1 MIQIIPAIDLR
12 DGAVVRLIQGDYAR
26 QVSYSCTPADAA
38 RHWRDLGAELIHV
51 VDLDGARLGK
61 PQESSLRALE
71 AIVGAT
77 DAAIEWGGGIRNAM
91 SARRALEAGASRV
104 VLGTAA
110 ACDSDAAASMLSE
123 LAGRVVIGIDARDGR
138 VAVKGWT
145 QVLDLTAEDLARRMR
160 AMGAQRFIYTDI
172 AQDGMLTGPNTAALR
187 AFCAAVDAPVIAS
200 GGVASA
206 SHISALAAQAL
217 PNLEGAIVGKA
228 LYDGAT
234 DYAGLVAAAGPPQGS
249 PQEVSNA

>member
-26 QVSYSCTPADAA
+26 QVSYSWTPADAA

-51 VDLDGARLGK
+51 VDLDGARLGE
-61 PQESSLRALE
+61 PQGSSLRALE
-71 AIVGAT
+71 AIAGAT
-77 DAAIEWGGGIRNAM
+77 DAAIEWGGGIRNAA
-91 SARRALEAGASRV
+91 SARRALDAGAARV

-110 ACDSDAAASMLSE
+110 ACDDDAATAMLTD
-123 LAGRVVIGIDARDGR
+123 LAERVVIGIDARDGR
-138 VAVKGWT
+138 VAIKGWT
-145 QVLDLTAEDLARRMR
+145 QVLDMTAEDLARRMR
-160 AMGAQRFIYTDI
+160 TMGARRFIYTDI
-172 AQDGMLTGPNTAALR
+172 AQDGMLTGPNLAALR
-187 AFCAAVDAPVIAS
+187 TFCAAVDAPVIAS

-206 SHISALAAQAL
+206 SHITGLVALGV

-234 DYAGLVAAAGPPQGS
+234 DYAGLDAAARAPQGS
-249 PQEVSNA
+249 SQEGRNA

>member
-26 QVSYSCTPADAA
+26 QVSYSWSPADAA
-38 RHWRDLGAELIHV
+38 RLWSDLGARIIHV
-51 VDLDGARLGK
+51 VDLDGARLGV
-61 PQESSLRALE
+61 PQGSSLRALE

-77 DAAIEWGGGIRNAM
+77 DAAIEWGGGIRNAA
-91 SARRALEAGASRV
+91 SARRALEAGAARV

-110 ACDSDAAASMLSE
+110 ACDDDSTASMLAE
-123 LAGRVVIGIDARDGR
+123 LAERAVIGIDARDGR

-145 QVLDLTAEDLARRMR
+145 QLLDLTAEDLARRMVSL
-160 AMGAQRFIYTDI
+160 GARRFIYTDI
-172 AQDGMLTGPNTAALR
+172 AQDGMLTGPNTVALR
-187 AFCAAVDAPVIAS
+187 AFSAAVEVPVIAS

-206 SHISALAAQAL
+206 VHIAALAGL
-217 PNLEGAIVGKA
+217 GIPNLEGAIVGKA

-234 DYAGLVAAAGPPQGS
+234 DYAGLVAAAGTPLGS
-249 PQEVSNA
+249 LQEVSNA